1 MLSKKGQWEENGMIN
16 CCANHSSPVTKTAP
30 KACVKGFEA
39 SLCWDWEVVEPLRG
53 WSLLWRS
60 QVTGVWIWIGYW
72 DDGLFF
78 PLRPGHPKVNDLLCV
93 FFHHKA
99 PTTDLKAAEPASFG
113 LESLKIA
120 SNISLHFFKTVYFR
134 ICHNWHTRS
143 PLDLKKLLF
152 STGQHLECEYQL
164 LLTWKQLKG
173 KSLTIGP
180 EGKLASFL
188 L

>member
-1 MLSKKGQWEENGMIN
+1 MLRLGGGGTIK
-16 CCANHSSPVTKTAP
+16 
-30 KACVKGFEA
+30 
-39 SLCWDWEVVEPLRG
+39 G

-72 DDGLFF
+72 DDGLFL
-78 PLRPGHPKVNDLLCV
+78 PLRPGHPKVNDLLV
-93 FFHHKA
+93 YSS

-173 KSLTIGP
+173 KGLTIGP